1 MSEEIINTNLYSR
14 QIGTYGL
21 NTMQKLSQLNIYIY
35 GLRGLGEEIAKNII
49 LAGPKTVTL
58 YDSNKAKINDLSAN
72 FYITEKD
79 VEEGKRLDE
88 ASINNLSNLNP
99 KVKLK
104 FMKEG
109 KIIIHLKENIIKNE
123 EKYNVV
129 VLSEFLPKNEIIEID
144 DFCRDNK
151 ICFIYGCVLGI
162 NTFSF
167 VDFGNDFTIYEHSN
181 EKPNNYTIN
190 SITKGKPGIVNLVEN
205 IDITEL
211 EDNDCV
217 IFKEIEGMKELNNN
231 SFQIKII
238 DKNKIEIND
247 TSNFSEYIYGG
258 IMTKVEKSS
267 TINFDSFKIRIEE
280 PYCEEDGYPIELDN
294 EKPNTNEILH
304 VGILGLCKF
313 YEKYNALPEINNEQ
327 HAKELIEISKEIFN
341 EKENH
346 NDFWIKGIKDEL
358 ENFDE
363 LFEKTIKH
371 LSLWSRIEISP
382 ITSFLGGIIA
392 QEIIKST
399 GKYIPIKQWLWC
411 NFSEIVENLDESS
424 IDRNLKGTRYD
435 DQIAIFGNEFQKKLE
450 NTNIFMIGAGALGC
464 EFLKSFA
471 SMGISSDRKK
481 KFKVTVTDND
491 NIIESNLN
499 RQFLF
504 RKEDIGKS
512 KSKVASNSVLKLN
525 PSFNCQDLQARI
537 GPENERIF
545 NEKFWKKQTFIIN
558 AVDNVEARKYIANK
572 SKLYNKILID
582 SGTTGVKANSQV
594 IIPNKTIGYE
604 SIENNNEN
612 QIPMCT
618 LRNFPS
624 KIEHCIEW
632 ARDIF
637 DGYFVNIIHDIQ
649 SFLEDRNNFYI
660 EISKKSVPSD
670 QIIQLKKIFRYI
682 NILIR
687 KDYKECIKIA
697 LEEYDEAYYSGIIR
711 ILNNN
716 PPDSLNEDGT
726 RFWSGNKRCPKPLP
740 FDYENEFAFIFV
752 ESYAKILARAM
763 SISPIDDKEK
773 VKNIIIE
780 IISNNFYVKKQNSKK
795 IKNKYYNYYE
805 KISSL
810 NSEQEKIA
818 KKKKKEEIMKRLRID
833 NEKLNIIKEEF
844 NNFDFFKFNFKN
856 IFKKQEFEKDDD
868 TNGHIDFIY
877 AASNLRAE
885 IFKIEKC
892 DKIKTKLIAGKIIPA
907 VASTTAA
914 IVGLVSLQ
922 LYTLYQTNDIK
933 FLRNSYIN
941 LALSKISFCCPIKYE
956 ETNDESEKI
965 IHKKSSIFNILFDS
979 IL

>member
-1 MSEEIINTNLYSR
+1 
-14 QIGTYGL
+14 
-21 NTMQKLSQLNIYIY
+21 
-35 GLRGLGEEIAKNII
+35 
-49 LAGPKTVTL
+49 
-58 YDSNKAKINDLSAN
+58 
-72 FYITEKD
+72 
-79 VEEGKRLDE
+79 
-88 ASINNLSNLNP
+88 
-99 KVKLK
+99 
-104 FMKEG
+104 
-109 KIIIHLKENIIKNE
+109 
-123 EKYNVV
+123 
-129 VLSEFLPKNEIIEID
+129 
-144 DFCRDNK
+144 
-151 ICFIYGCVLGI
+151 
-162 NTFSF
+162 
-167 VDFGNDFTIYEHSN
+167 
-181 EKPNNYTIN
+181 
-190 SITKGKPGIVNLVEN
+190 
-205 IDITEL
+205 
-211 EDNDCV
+211 
-217 IFKEIEGMKELNNN
+217 
-231 SFQIKII
+231 
-238 DKNKIEIND
+238 
-247 TSNFSEYIYGG
+247 
-258 IMTKVEKSS
+258 
-267 TINFDSFKIRIEE
+267 
-280 PYCEEDGYPIELDN
+280 
-294 EKPNTNEILH
+294 
-304 VGILGLCKF
+304 
-313 YEKYNALPEINNEQ
+313 
-327 HAKELIEISKEIFN
+327 
-341 EKENH
+341 
-346 NDFWIKGIKDEL
+346 
-358 ENFDE
+358 
-363 LFEKTIKH
+363 
-371 LSLWSRIEISP
+371 
-382 ITSFLGGIIA
+382 
-392 QEIIKST
+392 
-399 GKYIPIKQWLWC
+399 
-411 NFSEIVENLDESS
+411 
-424 IDRNLKGTRYD
+424 
-435 DQIAIFGNEFQKKLE
+435 
-450 NTNIFMIGAGALGC
+450 
-464 EFLKSFA
+464 
-471 SMGISSDRKK
+471 
-481 KFKVTVTDND
+481 
-491 NIIESNLN
+491 
-499 RQFLF
+499 
-504 RKEDIGKS
+504 
-512 KSKVASNSVLKLN
+512 
-525 PSFNCQDLQARI
+525 
-537 GPENERIF
+537 
-545 NEKFWKKQTFIIN
+545 
-558 AVDNVEARKYIANK
+558 
-572 SKLYNKILID
+572 
-582 SGTTGVKANSQV
+582 
-594 IIPNKTIGYE
+594 
-604 SIENNNEN
+604 
-612 QIPMCT
+612 MCT

-833 NEKLNIIKEEF
+833 NEKLNIIKVEF
-844 NNFDFFKFNFKN
+844 NNFDFFKFNFMN